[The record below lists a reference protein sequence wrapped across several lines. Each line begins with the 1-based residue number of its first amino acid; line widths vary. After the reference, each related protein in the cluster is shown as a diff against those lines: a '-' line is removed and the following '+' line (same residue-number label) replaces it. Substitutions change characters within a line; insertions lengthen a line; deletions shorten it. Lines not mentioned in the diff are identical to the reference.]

1 MDPPAAPVQPEPP
14 PAPTP
19 PAQPPEPTPPAP
31 PPQVVE
37 RVVERVV
44 QSPPPPPKIIE
55 RVVEKVIPPPPPPP
69 PKPIVFNGPG
79 GDGKTQYQGVQS
91 ADGKRQDIYWR
102 DANNQV
108 LYSSVRTKN
117 SDNTWTDVKKDQA
130 GNVTI
135 SKYDANFK
143 PI

>member
-1 MDPPAAPVQPEPP
+1 MDP

-19 PAQPPEPTPPAP
+19 PAQPPAPTPPAQP
-31 PPQVVE
+31 PA
-37 RVVERVV
+37 
-44 QSPPPPPKIIE
+44 STPPPPPAQPSAPQVV
-55 RVVEKVIPPPPPPP
+55 VVEKIVEKIIPPPPPPP
-69 PKPIVFNGPG
+69 PPPPQPIVFSGAG
-79 GDGKTQYQGVQS
+79 GDGKTQYQGVQT
-91 ADGKRQDIYWR
+91 ADGQRQDIYWR

-117 SDNTWTDVKKDQA
+117 SDGTWTDVKKDQA
-130 GNVTI
+130 GNVTT